1 MVCPGLFPVFFC
13 GAPPY
18 PGVTTS
24 GAPSKLEN
32 FQAHPQ
38 QPAAHSSPH
47 TITIRQQHS
56 QQQTTTA
63 DFFFFFLCTSLCAV
77 AAAAVQS
84 AGSRV

>member
-1 MVCPGLFPVFFC
+1 MVCPGLFPGYFC

-18 PGVTTS
+18 PAVTTS
-24 GAPSKLEN
+24 GPPSKLKK

-56 QQQTTTA
+56 QQQTITA
-63 DFFFFFLCTSLCAV
+63 DFFFFSLHKSVRCGRCSCA
-77 AAAAVQS
+77 
-84 AGSRV
+84 GCRE